1 MLLTGRS
8 PSITSLFEIL
18 TAAYFRLLKTA
29 DDSSILRS
37 ANTFPNQNTYAAVAM
52 ISSTHNGD
60 RYELTDPTAM
70 PKAGGFLWNQKMM
83 IQVTCRGYATAQYM
97 QPEPAKYVHAPNLEA
112 KTFMQ
117 PEQNYYAHHPGRFV
131 YLKDEETGRV
141 WSAPHE
147 PVRAKPDRY
156 VFSVGKSDISWTV
169 EKDGVRVEMNL
180 LLPTEDVAELWTIKV
195 TNISNRKRK
204 ISVYPYFPFG
214 YMSWMNQEAEWN
226 ENVRGIVGSC
236 KTPYQKAEDYPKTKY
251 LKDRTCFM
259 CERKPTAWEARQEAF
274 EGEGTLHDP
283 DALKAE
289 QLRNS
294 DARYETPTAAV
305 QYRVGLEANSSEEYR
320 FLLGPAFDEA
330 EMLSLRKKYLSED
343 GFAQARKGYE
353 AYIAAGSGCIRI
365 ETPDKDLDNFINNWL
380 PRQVYYHGDVNR
392 LTTDPQTRNYLQ
404 DNMGMAYVKPST
416 CRDAILTAIGQ
427 QEKSGAMPDGI
438 LLIEGA
444 ELKYINQ
451 VPHTDHCV
459 WLPVALEIYLSETG
473 DYSLLDKEIKGMHGD
488 TYTVFERFSRAMDW
502 LLSSKSRDA
511 RGLSYIA
518 QGDWCDP
525 MNMVGPKGV
534 GVSGWLTVATAYAV
548 NIWADVC
555 EQVDRTGAASKYR
568 EGAEAVNKSANEHLW
583 DGDWFSRGITDDGVT
598 FGTKHDKEGRIWLN
612 PQAWSILGG
621 AASPDKIEKILPQ
634 IDEQLSTPF
643 GVLMFAPAFTAMRE
657 DVGRV
662 TQKYPGQGE
671 NGSVYNHAASFYAWA
686 LYTIDE
692 ADRAYDCIRKMIA
705 GPGGED
711 LRARGQLPVFI
722 PNYYRGGWGIE
733 KLQRT
738 AGRSSQLFNT
748 GTVSWAYRCII
759 EGLCGLR
766 GVKDGLKIDPKLPKD
781 WSGIKVRRQFRG
793 ADFEVEIKR
802 GDVKNVSVKL
812 DGEEVKRN
820 IIKNVQ
826 AGKTYKL
833 DVQIP

>member
-1 MLLTGRS
+1 MIRS
-8 PSITSLFEIL
+8 TQ
-18 TAAYFRLLKTA
+18 
-29 DDSSILRS
+29 D
-37 ANTFPNQNTYAAVAM
+37 
-52 ISSTHNGD
+52 GD
-60 RYELTDPTAM
+60 RYELTDPVAM
-70 PKAGGFLWNQKMM
+70 PKAGGFLWNQRMM
-83 IQVTCRGYATAQYM
+83 IQITCRGYATAQFM

-131 YLKDEETGRV
+131 YVKDEESKEL
-141 WSAPHE
+141 WSAPYE

-169 EKDGVRVEMNL
+169 EKDGLRLQMSL
-180 LLPTEDVAELWTIKV
+180 LLPTVDVAELWTVKV
-195 TNISNRKRK
+195 TNISRRKRK

-226 ENVRGIVGSC
+226 EELCGIIASC
-236 KTPYQKAEDYPKTKY
+236 KTPYQKAEDYPKTKF
-251 LKDRTCFM
+251 LKDKTYFL
-259 CERKPTAWEARQEAF
+259 CERKPVAWEAKQEAF
-274 EGEGTLHDP
+274 EGEGSLHAP
-283 DALKAE
+283 EALEGE
-289 QLRNS
+289 QLSSS

-305 QYRVGLEANSSEEYR
+305 QYRVEIEPEKTEEYR
-320 FLLGPAFDEA
+320 FLLGPAFDEV
-330 EMLSLRKKYLSED
+330 EVSHMRKEYLSEA
-343 GFAQARKGYE
+343 GFAKVQKEYE
-353 AYIAAGSGCIRI
+353 AYIAAGSGCIKI
-365 ETPDKDLDNFINNWL
+365 DTPDKDLDNFVNNWL

-404 DNMGMAYVKPST
+404 DNMGMAYIKPDV

-427 QEKSGAMPDGI
+427 QEASGAMPDGI
-438 LLIEGA
+438 LLTEGA

-451 VPHTDHCV
+451 IPHTDHCV
-459 WLPVALEIYLSETG
+459 WLPIALEIYLSETG
-473 DYSLLDKEIKGMHGD
+473 DYALLDKEVKSMHGD

-502 LLSSKSRDA
+502 LLSSKSRDD

-548 NIWADVC
+548 NLWAGVC
-555 EQVDRTGAASKYR
+555 DQINDSGAAKKYR
-568 EGAEAVNKSANEHLW
+568 EGARAVNESANKHLW

-598 FGTKHDKEGRIWLN
+598 FGTKEDKEGRIWLN

-621 AASPDKIEKILPQ
+621 AASSDKLAKILPQ
-634 IDEQLSTPF
+634 IDDQLTTPY
-643 GVLMFAPAFTAMRE
+643 GILMFAPPFTAMRE

-686 LYTIDE
+686 LYTINE
-692 ADRAYDCIRKMIA
+692 EDRAYSCLRAMIA
-705 GPGGED
+705 GPDEED

-733 KLQRT
+733 KLHRT

-766 GVKDGLKIDPKLPKD
+766 GVKEGLKIDPQLPKE
-781 WSGIKVRRQFRG
+781 WNKIKVTRQFRG
-793 ADFEVEIKR
+793 ATFDVEVNRTGVETVQILL
-802 GDVKNVSVKL
+802 DEQKL
-812 DGEEVKRN
+812 DGTIVKG
-820 IIKNVQ
+820 IQ
-826 AGKTYKL
+826 AGRTYKL